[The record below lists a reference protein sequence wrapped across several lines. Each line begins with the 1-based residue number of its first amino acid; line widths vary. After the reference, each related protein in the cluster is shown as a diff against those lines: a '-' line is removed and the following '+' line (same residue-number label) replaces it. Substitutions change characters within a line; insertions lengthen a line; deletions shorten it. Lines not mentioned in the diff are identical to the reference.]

1 LTQILS
7 QIVVGFKYEKTFMN
21 IINFTPLPAFIGG
34 IVIGLAVVMFYL
46 GNGRLAGISGIMKN
60 FISSNN
66 NRFDNLLFL
75 IGLILG
81 PLIYSLF
88 STYEIPFTIT
98 TSLPTLIIGGLLVGV
113 GTGISNGCTSGH
125 GICGISRFSPRSIL
139 ATIIFLLMAIITVVV
154 KGSFF

>member
-1 LTQILS
+1 L
-7 QIVVGFKYEKTFMN
+7 VVRLVYEKAFMN

-34 IVIGLAVVMFYL
+34 IVIGLAVVIFYL

-125 GICGISRFSPRSIL
+125 GICGISRFSPRSFL